1 MPFLVVSGFY
11 PEPNPDNSLYYDTTV
26 SQEWRNAALARSE
39 FIRRGGLSAFSGPA
53 PRQQVDAHQTTH
65 NHLN

>member
-26 SQEWRNAALARSE
+26 SQEWRNAALVGANLFGE
-39 FIRRGGLSAFSGPA
+39 AVYPLSQDQRLANKSTLIK
-53 PRQQVDAHQTTH
+53 QHTTI
-65 NHLN
+65 